1 MEEKYSWE
9 EPYTL
14 NDKTEPVQSFEAF
27 KVWVEMGS
35 SRSLKAVA
43 ERMEKSHD
51 TIKHYSCT
59 WKWSERLQDKLTYEN
74 RVIHGKQLQ
83 QVMTS
88 LDIDSR
94 RDIITQVS
102 MGNIMAMIERL
113 TTISIPEFHITR
125 GKKTGNYD
133 NENPYLDLLERLTN
147 VYCKLEN
154 SHTKT
159 QQKLIDYNNK
169 CLTYQ
174 DFNNVEEYREM
185 LKYGQ
190 SELADI
196 ITEYVDT
203 ISNEGKMDTSLG
215 GFALLGG
222 SVYTPFEPSTV
233 FPGVD
238 DMEEIESGD
247 ETREEIEPGNTKP
260 ESISQ
265 NRMKPEQ

>member
-51 TIKHYSCT
+51 TIKRYSCT

-74 RVIHGKQLQ
+74 RIIHGKQLQ

-94 RDIITQVS
+94 RDIVTQTS
-102 MGNIMAMIERL
+102 MGNIMAIIHS
-113 TTISIPEFHITR
+113 ISMVEAD
-125 GKKTGNYD
+125 KLKSYYD
-133 NENPYLDLLERLTN
+133 IRTEKQEENPYLELLERLTN
-147 VYCKLEN
+147 IYCKLEN

-174 DFNNVEEYREM
+174 DFNNMEEYREM
-185 LKYGQ
+185 LEYGQ
-190 SELADI
+190 SELAGI
-196 ITEYVDT
+196 IKEYVKNIT
-203 ISNEGKMDTSLG
+203 NEGKLDTSLG
-215 GFALLGG
+215 GYALLGG
-222 SVYTPFEPSTV
+222 SVYDPFEPSKV

-247 ETREEIEPGNTKP
+247 GTREEIEPGNTKP

-265 NRMKPEQ
+265 NRMKTEQ

>member
-51 TIKHYSCT
+51 TIKRYSCT

-74 RVIHGKQLQ
+74 RIIHGKQLQ

-94 RDIITQVS
+94 RDIVTQTS
-102 MGNIMAMIERL
+102 MGNIMAIIHS
-113 TTISIPEFHITR
+113 ISMVEAD
-125 GKKTGNYD
+125 KLKSYYD
-133 NENPYLDLLERLTN
+133 IRTEKQVENPYLELLERLTN
-147 VYCKLEN
+147 IYCKLEN

-174 DFNNVEEYREM
+174 DFNDVDEYPEM
-185 LKYGQ
+185 LEHGQ
-190 SELADI
+190 KQYSKIMSDYHNKVLGDGFKNFVAG
-196 ITEYVDT
+196 V
-203 ISNEGKMDTSLG
+203 SLMKGKL
-215 GFALLGG
+215 
-222 SVYTPFEPSTV
+222 YTPYEPNSIN
-233 FPGVD
+233 D
-238 DMEEIESGD
+238 LEEIESGD
-247 ETREEIEPGNTKP
+247 EPREEIEPGNTKP
-260 ESISQ
+260 ESISENQ
-265 NRMKPEQ
+265 MKPEQ